1 MSKKKKVDPTQ
12 KVVSTISRLKR
23 GDITRIANTLG
34 YSVSQ
39 VSRVLSLNSKNK
51 EIVNYAYKLVVPKDL
66 RKWQKKQANK
76 A

>member
-1 MSKKKKVDPTQ
+1 MSKKKKVHPIQ
-12 KVVSTISRLKR
+12 KVVSTNSRLER
-23 GDITRIANTLG
+23 GDITKIAHLLG

-39 VSRVLSLNSKNK
+39 VSRVLNHKSKNK
-51 EIVNYAYKLVVPKDL
+51 EIVNFAYKLIVPKDL